1 MKVGESIEYVTGIPE
16 HFRDAAVTLYD
27 DAFASKLGLA
37 VKNTEHRRSLFRAGF
52 ALEFG
57 IAAIAGDQLVG
68 IAGFQTAE
76 GSLTGGISYADLVK
90 HLGWFKGSR
99 AALLFLLYE
108 RRPEPG
114 ELLMDGIAVHSDV
127 RGQGVGSSLLAE
139 IRRYARRYDYERIRL
154 DVVDTNPRAKKL
166 YERIGFRVTKTE
178 QFPWLGRFLGFKKVS
193 TMGLAVRD

>member
-1 MKVGESIEYVTGIPE
+1 MKVGESIECVTGIPE
-16 HFRDAAVTLYD
+16 RFRDAAVTLYD

-57 IAAIAGDQLVG
+57 IAAIADDQLVG

-90 HLGWFKGSR
+90 RLGFFKGSR
-99 AALLFLLYE
+99 AALLFILYE

-114 ELLMDGIAVHSDV
+114 ELVMDGIAVHPDA
-127 RGQGVGSSLLAE
+127 RGQGVGSTLLTE
-139 IRRYARRYDYERIRL
+139 IRQYASRYDYERIRL

-178 QFPWLGRFLGFKKVS
+178 QFPLLGRFLGFKQVS
-193 TMGLAVRD
+193 TMGMAVRD